1 MILTAVT
8 AFIVLSVLVFVH
20 ELGHFLA
27 AKRVGVKVEEFGFG
41 YPPRIWGKKIG
52 GTIYSINWLP
62 FGGFVRLFGEELDQK
77 IQNKEAFF
85 NKSKRARTLVIVAGV
100 FFNFLLAVVI
110 FAVVYSIS
118 GIPVQTHKVTIL
130 DTVSGSP
137 AQQAGLKSGDVIWEF
152 NQQPIK
158 KSEDLISLTD
168 QNLGKIITL
177 KVEGVERTVKK
188 TSFEYEVLPG
198 ENLWGIAQKVYQNGY
213 LWSKIAQ
220 DNHLE
225 NPGLI
230 FVGQKINI
238 NPENQEEKLGGVFQ
252 LVLTPRV
259 QSPQGEG
266 PLGVIISDMEMKK
279 YPWWQMPFLGIW
291 QGIKEAFSWTVLIVQ
306 SLGKMFFDL
315 FAKGV
320 IPQDVAGPVGIIQI
334 TGLVA
339 KSGFLNILQFAG
351 FLSINLMVINILP
364 LPALDGGR
372 LVFILYEAVARRK
385 PKEAVERWTNAL
397 GMSLLI
403 LLLLVATFNDFKRL
417 EFFKTLGQWLGR
429 LWPF

>member
-8 AFIVLSVLVFVH
+8 AFIVLSVLVLVH

-41 YPPRIWGKKIG
+41 YPPRLYGKKIG
-52 GTIYSINWLP
+52 GTIYSLNWLP

-118 GIPVQTHKVTIL
+118 GIPTQSGRVTVL
-130 DTVSGSP
+130 EALPGSP
-137 AQQAGLKSGDVIWEF
+137 ALQSGLKAGDVVLSVNSQIL
-152 NQQPIK
+152 
-158 KSEDLISLTD
+158 KSSQDFIDL
-168 QNLGKIITL
+168 
-177 KVEGVERTVKK
+177 VEKEKGQEVVLEVEREKDNPCV
-188 TSFEYEVLPG
+188 SQVHG
-198 ENLWGIAQKVYQNGY
+198 GISTA
-213 LWSKIAQ
+213 
-220 DNHLE
+220 
-225 NPGLI
+225 
-230 FVGQKINI
+230 
-238 NPENQEEKLGGVFQ
+238 EEKPAFSCENGKLI
-252 LVLTPRV
+252 LWATPRLEP
-259 QSPQGEG
+259 PQGEG
-266 PLGVIISDMEMKK
+266 SLGVIISDMEMKK
-279 YPWWQMPFLGIW
+279 FPWWQMPFAGIW
-291 QGIKEAFSWTVLIVQ
+291 QGIKEAFSWTGLIVQ

-315 FAKGV
+315 FARGIV
-320 IPQDVAGPVGIIQI
+320 PQDVAGPVGIIQI

-339 KSGFLNILQFAG
+339 KSGLLNILQFAG

-372 LVFILYEAVARRK
+372 LVFIIYEAVARRK
-385 PKEAVERWTNAL
+385 PKESVERWTNSL

-417 EFFKTLGQWLGR
+417 AFFENLGRWLGN